1 LGRPSGSRPC
11 SRRYLRFIAS
21 VVYRVS
27 LRIRIRGWYSKVCD
41 VQLPCAVTQL
51 RASLA
56 DVKVAD
62 LCEGDV
68 SIACLFLRCPVLF
81 LIWVLQLSPL
91 KLFQHR
97 ASRNNAPICLAQCP
111 AQEQGKPQ
119 SAHFVMID
127 INFSIRTSP
136 RIVSNYAVS
145 NRLSKKRQAAEA
157 GAKLRLLLGSSGEER
172 RRVSRSL
179 VGLSCMGRCYATPW
193 RKAARR
199 GGPLSVFFSRD
210 RGKELCPGTIRCRH
224 IVCANS
230 RGKTQ

>member
-1 LGRPSGSRPC
+1 
-11 SRRYLRFIAS
+11 
-21 VVYRVS
+21 
-27 LRIRIRGWYSKVCD
+27 
-41 VQLPCAVTQL
+41 
-51 RASLA
+51 
-56 DVKVAD
+56 
-62 LCEGDV
+62 
-68 SIACLFLRCPVLF
+68 VLF

-119 SAHFVMID
+119 SAQFVMID

-179 VGLSCMGRCYATPW
+179 VGLSCMGRCLRDAV
-193 RKAARR
+193 ARSGTAGR
-199 GGPLSVFFSRD
+199 TAVCFLFKGSWERVVSRYDPL
-210 RGKELCPGTIRCRH
+210 
-224 IVCANS
+224 
-230 RGKTQ
+230 